1 MRRLTEAEI
10 KELRSE
16 GITHL
21 ATVVKGWYFTK
32 YWHVVSLDRIEK
44 NNRYWIPAP
53 IVTFPSGA
61 TCRAGVTEKSIDWT
75 KTVALSRVYYT
86 RKNGGA
92 RS

>member
-1 MRRLTEAEI
+1 MKRLTENEI
-10 KELRSE
+10 EQLKNA

-21 ATVVKGWYFTK
+21 ATLVKSCYFTK

-44 NNRYWIPAP
+44 NNRYWIPAQMF
-53 IVTFPSGA
+53 TFPSGA
-61 TCRAGVTEKSIDWT
+61 TCRIGQTSASIDWT

-92 RS
+92 RA

>member
-1 MRRLTEAEI
+1 MKRLTENEI
-10 KELRSE
+10 SELKKA

-32 YWHVVSLDRIEK
+32 YWHVVSLDQIEK
-44 NNRYWIPAP
+44 NNRYWIPCP
-53 IVTFPSGA
+53 IRQLPSGA
-61 TCRAGVTEKSIDWT
+61 VCRVGVTEKSIDWT

>member
-1 MRRLTEAEI
+1 MKRLTENEI
-10 KELRSE
+10 KELRAA

-44 NNRYWIPAP
+44 NNRYWIPCP
-53 IVTFPSGA
+53 IRQLPSGA
-61 TCRAGVTEKSIDWT
+61 VCRVGVTEKSIDWT